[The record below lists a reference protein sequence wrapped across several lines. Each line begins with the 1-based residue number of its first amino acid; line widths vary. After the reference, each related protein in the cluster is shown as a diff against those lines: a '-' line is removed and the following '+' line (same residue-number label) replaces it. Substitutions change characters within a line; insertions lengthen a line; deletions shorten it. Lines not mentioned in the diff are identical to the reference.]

1 MSSNQEESTE
11 NAEPEL
17 KDKLLDE
24 INNFNI
30 EFEENYTVLSRKVR
44 IIYF

>member
-30 EFEENYTVLSRKVR
+30 EFEENY
-44 IIYF
+44 IYF